1 MPSEPIPSEYE
12 PTLPRAIAD
21 VNVPA
26 YVLDE
31 QGRVRWV
38 NDAAQKMTGDVV
50 GTPLV
55 DVVDVDPAVARAIF
69 GRRLSGREE
78 GDHSV
83 VIVGRDGARHRVE
96 VSSVRLHRG
105 HRVIGMFGIAVP
117 RDPKREHRASSPL
130 TRRQHEVLVL
140 LADGASTETIAAQL
154 VLSEQTVRNHI
165 RHVLRRLD
173 SNSRLAAVAVARRRG
188 LV

>member
-1 MPSEPIPSEYE
+1 MPSQPVPSEYTE
-12 PTLPRAIAD
+12 SLPHAIAD

-31 QGRVRWV
+31 TGHVRWV
-38 NDAAQKMTGDVV
+38 NDAAQSMMGDVV
-50 GTPLV
+50 GASLV

-83 VIVGRDGARHRVE
+83 VILSRDGTRHRVE
-96 VSSVRLHRG
+96 ISSVRLNSGGRI
-105 HRVIGMFGIAVP
+105 VGMFGLAVP
-117 RDPKREHRASSPL
+117 RDPKRAHQESSPL
-130 TRRQHEVLVL
+130 TKRQHEVLVL
-140 LADGASTETIAAQL
+140 LADGASTDAIAAQL
-154 VLSEQTVRNHI
+154 FLSEQTVRNHV
-165 RHVLRRLD
+165 RHILRRLD
-173 SNSRLAAVAVARRRG
+173 CNSRLAAVAVARRRG

>member
-1 MPSEPIPSEYE
+1 MPSGPVPSEYAQS
-12 PTLPRAIAD
+12 LPHAIAD

-31 QGRVRWV
+31 QGHVRWV
-38 NDAAQKMTGDVV
+38 NDAAQDMMGDVV
-50 GTPLV
+50 GAPLV

-83 VIVGRDGARHRVE
+83 VILSRDGSRHRVE

-105 HRVIGMFGIAVP
+105 HRVVGMFGLAVP
-117 RDPKREHRASSPL
+117 RDPKRARDASSPL
-130 TRRQHEVLVL
+130 TERQHEVLVL
-140 LADGASTETIAAQL
+140 LADGASTEAIATRL
-154 VLSEQTVRNHI
+154 FLSEQTVRNHV
-165 RHVLRRLD
+165 RHILRRLD
-173 SNSRLAAVAVARRRG
+173 CNSRLAAVAVARRRG

>member
-1 MPSEPIPSEYE
+1 MPSEPVPSEFADS
-12 PTLPRAIAD
+12 LPNAIGD

-31 QGRVRWV
+31 GGHVRWV
-38 NDAAQKMTGDVV
+38 NDAAQTMLGDVV
-50 GTPLV
+50 GAPLV

-83 VIVGRDGARHRVE
+83 VVLSRDGSRHRVE
-96 VSSVRLHRG
+96 VSSVRLRRG
-105 HRVIGMFGIAVP
+105 HRVVGMFGLAVS
-117 RDPKREHRASSPL
+117 REPKRARDDASPL

-140 LADGASTETIAAQL
+140 LADGASTDAIAARL
-154 VLSEQTVRNHI
+154 FLSVQTVRNHI
-165 RHVLRRLD
+165 RHILRRLD
-173 SNSRLAAVAVARRRG
+173 CNSRLAAVAAARRRG

>member
-1 MPSEPIPSEYE
+1 MPSEPVPSEYTE
-12 PTLPRAIAD
+12 SLPAAIAD

-31 QGRVRWV
+31 EGQVRWV
-38 NDAAQKMTGDVV
+38 NDAAQGLLGDVV
-50 GTPLV
+50 GAPLV

-83 VIVGRDGARHRVE
+83 VVLNRDGSRHRVE
-96 VSSVRLHRG
+96 VSSVRLRRG
-105 HRVIGMFGIAVP
+105 HRVVGMFGLAVP
-117 RDPKREHRASSPL
+117 RDPKRARDDSSPL
-130 TRRQHEVLVL
+130 TARQHEVLVL
-140 LADGASTETIAAQL
+140 LAEGASTDAIASRL
-154 VLSEQTVRNHI
+154 FLSEQTVRNHV
-165 RHVLRRLD
+165 RHILGRLNC
-173 SNSRLAAVAVARRRG
+173 NSRLAAVATARQRG